1 MVTNLAAR
9 LLVAMVIEVVA
20 MLAAKV
26 VMQFAKVT
34 EVIDMLVSRVVS
46 IVMVA
51 TMLLQ

>member
-34 EVIDMLVSRVVS
+34 EVIAMLVAKVVS

-51 TMLLQ
+51 TMLLR